1 MKNKLFR
8 SAFTLCVAAMI
19 LLLPESVKAQ
29 NDVMISYDFNASC
42 AAPPAGWSIQNVDG
56 GCTWRCGGGILQNN
70 HSSQS
75 CSGAADDWLIT
86 PELNF
91 DEFLNEYISL
101 SMGSNYSGGAL
112 NVRLSTNYSG
122 SGSPYSATW
131 STLAS
136 YTSGSN
142 YTINI
147 GSQTGKGY
155 IAFQYTSTG
164 NGTGQAALYAIYS
177 MSVKGTKS
185 IYITNPTVKNIDT
198 AKADLGAEVVLVGA
212 ATVLE
217 RGIVWS
223 LTANP
228 LKGGSGVTQ
237 VNVSGTDGVFDTTVT
252 GLPTGTRIYYKGFV
266 TDSNKTVYTTE
277 TSFFTLSPEPL
288 AYPLSFTATTQSK
301 NSIKLDW
308 TQVTDAKGYILLQR
322 AYQAP
327 TGVPNDA
334 TAYTNGQFIGDG
346 QVVGVF
352 TSNATIT
359 TTITGLVQ
367 GTRYYY
373 TLFPYNYNLTNNETR
388 NYKTAT
394 PVPTATD
401 STWGYPPSYSSA
413 VEGVAGTGVVTISSL
428 MNDATVSDTTKGALA
443 WRIQLKDGGSTLNDM
458 DDLPTQITSLVLRSG
473 AKNTV
478 SSWSTAIQSVGLF
491 DDSTGA
497 LIKQGSVGTNTITF
511 SSINVVAQDNN
522 YRPMSVRL
530 SLRKTVLTDNSRF
543 HFKIDSADVIVKGVI
558 ESSQTYNF
566 STLSDTLKN
575 SIEVLATKLSFLTTM
590 PTPIEAGAFIT
601 QQQVVALDTFGSR
614 DIDYTGAISVS
625 SIGNAIIASPRVVNA
640 VSGLAAF
647 DTVRFF
653 KAMPTD
659 TLIAMAS
666 GLINGKSSRYVVENS
681 KRSDIAVDGSFIYPQ
696 NIQHLTYKDTGVIT
710 TTNSL
715 EVFSLRLRD
724 GGGSPD
730 NDFEPTT
737 LSALTFSVGNSY
749 AIGKAALVAN
759 GVKIAEVT
767 TVGSTIQ
774 FTNINLIAN
783 DNDSVRFS
791 LHVTFKGT
799 VTDGHRVT
807 FTVTSATVGATG
819 SLLAATNAGGA
830 TSSTLYNDNKID
842 ITASRLA
849 FVKQPVNVAR
859 GSIMYPFVTVQT
871 LDAEGNIDNAGRGIT
886 LEANGTTF
894 NFSALNAVGVI
905 PTKAV
910 AEFTKLIFDVPTTG
924 ATLIARSAGLDSAIS
939 NPFNVLLPVWFRSVK
954 SGNWSDMSVWE
965 QTTDFGTNWLAA
977 TDTPNYSEHGFVTI
991 SNGDTVKMNGIS
1003 AAANTVDEL
1012 TIEKG
1017 AVLVTPSIAPF
1028 KLAVNDAFGDDI
1040 TVEGTLLHNNGQ
1052 SIGGLDIA
1060 APASI
1065 AVKRGGVIELASF
1078 GDAADWAGNAN
1089 IRFDD
1094 SAVYVH
1100 NTTIANTIS
1109 PAVMFPNAAAN
1120 EVAIF
1125 RIAQNNTFPGSAMN
1139 ANSPLVING
1148 LLSIDNNTTLTI
1160 GGNGERSLRNGITGA
1175 GDLVIVNSAKTR
1187 ITDVAQLSGT
1197 GSIQVNSA
1205 AAVFQIAASSQTELL
1220 NNKTITTTANN
1231 GIRVAGQLNGFAN
1244 GFTGNAATIIESNAT
1259 IITAHSQGVSGLFAN
1274 TGAKTIQPANYV
1286 FNGTAVQNS
1295 GSLNG
1300 NVARTVK
1307 VSNNNGLVLTDNLTI
1322 ADTLFIG
1329 AGNITTSP
1337 SNLLTINGNG
1347 VIDGYSAAS
1356 YINGPVKVWVDSAE
1370 TVQLP
1375 VGKAIYAP
1383 VNYTAD
1389 NANTWVTLEYVG
1401 NTPNNN
1407 GFDTAK
1413 RGEGLAAVKA
1423 NEYWKISTSNT
1434 VEGRIEV
1441 PFTTNSAITGVDALN
1456 IRVVSWNGT
1465 RWVSEGP
1472 ARRTANANSVQSDV
1486 LNNYT
1491 VFTIGVDSACAIP
1504 AAPAFTTL
1512 NVCNGNT
1519 ANLTATGNGS
1529 IRWFAAINDEKPFAI
1544 GNTVNAGVI
1553 FIDTVFYAEV
1563 KNIGCISNRVAYPV
1577 KINAIPGAPFVS
1589 GTTQLC
1595 YNQSVQLA
1603 ADTNGTHNWY
1613 NDVNATTAL
1622 FTGDVLTSS
1631 PLTKD
1636 TSFYVEKVVIGCP
1649 STRTRVDVAV
1659 RAQIQSPFSVG
1670 AEVCAGTPAVVKAT
1684 ANEDIRWFID
1694 GTTTIPFFTGERFN
1708 TANLFATTTYFLEAF
1723 EGACKSQRVPVT
1735 VDVLALP
1742 AAPTLTQPAVC
1753 EGSSAQVNATASGKV
1768 YWFNDNTA
1776 TISADSGAVFTTPAL
1791 NTSRTYYANV
1801 FDGKCYSPK
1810 ASAVVTVYTIPVNAA
1825 FTAASYVAT
1834 NQPTVIQTATTAQ
1847 YYTWD
1852 FGTDATPQTA
1862 SGVGPHNVKWAS
1874 QGIKTIAMKVWN
1886 GNTAVAC
1893 STEVQKTVAVGPGL
1907 GIESVNGAQIVV
1919 YPNPISQGELN
1930 ISLPAEE
1937 QAVISITDA
1946 TGRLVWKGETNARET
1961 AVNVSGWAAGI
1972 YFVNISTNGYNQ
1984 TVKIDKQ

>member
-1 MKNKLFR
+1 MKNKLFK
-8 SAFTLCVAAMI
+8 SAFNLCVAAMV
-19 LLLPESVKAQ
+19 LLLPALVKAQ

-56 GCTWRCGGGILQNN
+56 GCTWRCVGGIAQNN
-70 HSSQS
+70 HSSQG

-101 SMGSNYSGGAL
+101 SMGSNYSGGSL

-136 YTSGSN
+136 YTAGSN

-155 IAFQYTSTG
+155 IAFQYTSSG

-185 IYITNPTVKNIDT
+185 IYVTNPTVKNIDT
-198 AKADLGAEVVLVGA
+198 ARADLGAEVVLAGP
-212 ATVLE
+212 ATILE

-223 LTANP
+223 LSPNV

-237 VNVSGTDGVFDTTVT
+237 VNVSGTDGVFDTTVS

-266 TDSNKTVYTTE
+266 TDASKTVYTTE
-277 TSFFTLSPEPL
+277 TSFFTLSAEPV
-288 AYPLSFTATTQSK
+288 AYPLSFTAATQSK

-308 TQVTDAKGYILLQR
+308 TQVADAKGYIILQR
-322 AYQAP
+322 ANQAP

-359 TTITGLVQ
+359 TTLTGLVQ

-373 TLFPYNYNLTNNETR
+373 TLFPYNFNLTNNETR
-388 NYKTAT
+388 NYKTAA

-401 STWGYPPSYSSA
+401 STWGYPPSYNSS

-428 MNDATVSDTTKGALA
+428 INDALVNDTTKGALA
-443 WRIQLKDGGSTLNDM
+443 WRLQLKDGGSTLNDL
-458 DDLPTQITSLVLRSG
+458 DDLPTQITSLIVRPG
-473 AKNTV
+473 VKNTV
-478 SSWSTAIQSVGLF
+478 PAWSTAILSVGLF

-497 LIKQGSVGTNTITF
+497 LIRQGTVGTNTITF
-511 SSINVVAQDNN
+511 TSINVVAQDNN
-522 YRPMSVRL
+522 YRPMSIRL

-543 HFKIDSADVIVKGVI
+543 HFKIDSADVIVKGVL

-575 SIEVLATKLSFLTTM
+575 SIEVIATRLSFLTTM
-590 PTPIEAGAFIT
+590 PTPIEAGAFIA
-601 QQQVVALDTFGSR
+601 QQQVVALDTSGSR
-614 DIDYTGAISVS
+614 DIDFNGAISIN
-625 SIGNAIIASPRVVNA
+625 SIGSALIASPRTVNA
-640 VSGLAAF
+640 VNGLAAF
-647 DTVRFF
+647 DTIRFF

-659 TLIAMAS
+659 TLIAMAT
-666 GLINGKSSRYVVENS
+666 GLTNAKSSRFIIENS
-681 KRSDIAVDGSFIYPQ
+681 KRSDIAVDGLFTYPQ
-696 NIQHLTYKDTGVIT
+696 NIKHLTYKDTGVIT
-710 TTNSL
+710 ATNSL

-724 GGGSPD
+724 GGGSLD

-767 TVGSTIQ
+767 TVGAAIQ
-774 FTNINLIAN
+774 FTNINLVAN

-799 VTDGHRVT
+799 VTDGHRIS
-807 FTVTSATVGATG
+807 FTITSATVGATG

-849 FVKQPVNVAR
+849 FVKQPVNVAH
-859 GSIMYPFVTVQT
+859 GSIMYPFATVQA
-871 LDAEGNIDNAGRGIT
+871 LDAEGNIDNAGRGIM
-886 LEANGTTF
+886 LEANGTAF

-905 PTKAV
+905 PTKGI
-910 AEFTKLIFDVPTTG
+910 AEFAKLIFDVPTTG

-965 QTTDFGTNWLAA
+965 QSTDFGTNWVAA

-991 SNGDTVKMNGIS
+991 SSGDTVKMNGIT
-1003 AAANTVDEL
+1003 AANNTVDEL
-1012 TIEKG
+1012 TVEKD
-1017 AVLVTPSIAPF
+1017 AVLVTPSVAPF
-1028 KLAVNDAFGDDI
+1028 KLAVNDAFGDDVI
-1040 TVEGTLLHNNGQ
+1040 VEGTLLHNNGQ
-1052 SIGGLDIA
+1052 SIGGLDIT

-1065 AVKRGGVIELASF
+1065 AVKKGGVIELASF

-1089 IRFDD
+1089 IRFED
-1094 SAVYVH
+1094 SAIYVH
-1100 NTTIANTIS
+1100 NTAIANTIS

-1125 RIAQNNTFPGSAMN
+1125 KVAQNNTFPGSAMN
-1139 ANSPLVING
+1139 ASSPLVING
-1148 LLSIDNNTTLTI
+1148 LLSINNNTALTI
-1160 GGNGERSLRNGITGA
+1160 GGTGERWLRNGITGA
-1175 GDLVIVNSAKTR
+1175 GNLLVIESAKTR

-1197 GSIQVNSA
+1197 GDILVNST

-1220 NNKTITTTANN
+1220 NNKAITTTANN
-1231 GIRVAGQLNGFAN
+1231 GIRVAGQLNGFTN
-1244 GFTGNAATIIESNAT
+1244 GFSGNAATVIENNAT
-1259 IITAHSQGVSGLFAN
+1259 IITAHPQGINGLFAN

-1286 FNGTAVQNS
+1286 FNGTIAQNS

-1307 VSNNNGLVLTDNLTI
+1307 VSNNNGLVLTDNITVT
-1322 ADTLFIG
+1322 DTLFIG
-1329 AGNITTSP
+1329 AGHVTSSA
-1337 SNLLTINGNG
+1337 SNMLTIEGNG
-1347 VIDGYSAAS
+1347 VINGYSATS
-1356 YINGPVKVWVDSAE
+1356 YINGPLKVWVDSSE
-1370 TVQLP
+1370 TVELP
-1375 VGKAIYAP
+1375 VGKTNYAP
-1383 VNYTAD
+1383 VTYTAD
-1389 NANTWVTLEYVG
+1389 NANTWVTIEYVN
-1401 NTPNNN
+1401 NTPNSN

-1423 NEYWKISTSNT
+1423 NEYWKISTST
-1434 VEGRIEV
+1434 AVEGSVGV

-1472 ARRTANANSVQSDV
+1472 VARTATTNSVQSDI
-1486 LNNYT
+1486 LNNYS
-1491 VFTIGVDSACAIP
+1491 VFTIGIDSACTIP
-1504 AAPAFTTL
+1504 ATPAFTTL
-1512 NVCNGNT
+1512 NVCDGSA
-1519 ANLTATGNGS
+1519 ANLTATGNGT
-1529 IRWFAAINDEKPFAI
+1529 IRWYVAANDETPFAT

-1553 FIDTVFYAEV
+1553 LIDTVFYTEV

-1577 KINAIPGAPFVS
+1577 KINAIPVAPMVN

-1595 YNQSVQLA
+1595 YNQPAQLM

-1613 NDVNATTAL
+1613 NDVNATTAV
-1622 FTGDVLTSS
+1622 FTGDAFASNL
-1631 PLTKD
+1631 LTKD

-1659 RAQIQSPFSVG
+1659 RAQIQNPYSLG
-1670 AEVCAGTPAVVKAT
+1670 AEVCAGNPAVVKAT

-1694 GTTTIPFFTGERFN
+1694 GTTSIPFFTGEKYN
-1708 TANLFATTTYFLEAF
+1708 TTNLFTTTTYHLEAF
-1723 EGACKSQRVPVT
+1723 EGVCKSQRVPVT

-1742 AAPTLTQPAVC
+1742 NAPTLTQPAIC
-1753 EGSSAQVNATASGKV
+1753 EGSSAQVNAAGTGKI
-1768 YWFNDNTA
+1768 YWFIDNTA
-1776 TISADSGAVFTTPAL
+1776 TISADSGVVFTTPAL
-1791 NTSRTYYANV
+1791 NASRTYYANV

-1810 ASAVVTVYTIPVNAA
+1810 ASAVVTVYTISVNAV

-1847 YYTWD
+1847 YYSWD

-1862 SGVGPHNVKWAS
+1862 AGVGPHNVKWAT
-1874 QGIKTIAMKVWN
+1874 QGTKTITMKVWN
-1886 GNTAVAC
+1886 GNTAMAC
-1893 STEVQKTVAVGPGL
+1893 STEVQKTIAVGPGL
-1907 GIESVNGAQIVV
+1907 SIEGVNGAQVV
-1919 YPNPISQGELN
+1919 AYPNPISTGELT
-1930 ISLPAEE
+1930 ISLPAET

-1946 TGRLVWKGETNARET
+1946 TGRLVWKGETDVRET
-1961 AVNVSGWAAGI
+1961 AVNVNNWVAGI